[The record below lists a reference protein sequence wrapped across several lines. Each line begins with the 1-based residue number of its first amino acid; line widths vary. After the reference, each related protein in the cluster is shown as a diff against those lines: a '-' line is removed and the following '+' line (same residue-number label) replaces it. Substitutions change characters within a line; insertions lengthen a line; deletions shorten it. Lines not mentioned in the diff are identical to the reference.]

1 MPILLGPVGFGLQ
14 NHFFAVRA
22 GVVKPRQPL
31 CDLILSDTIFRI
43 FETTAVAG
51 SGVLALL
58 LGLPLVGFSGS
69 LGRFRIR

>member
-1 MPILLGPVGFGLQ
+1 
-14 NHFFAVRA
+14 
-22 GVVKPRQPL
+22 VVKPRQL
-31 CDLILSDTIFRI
+31 LRGFNLSDTIFRI